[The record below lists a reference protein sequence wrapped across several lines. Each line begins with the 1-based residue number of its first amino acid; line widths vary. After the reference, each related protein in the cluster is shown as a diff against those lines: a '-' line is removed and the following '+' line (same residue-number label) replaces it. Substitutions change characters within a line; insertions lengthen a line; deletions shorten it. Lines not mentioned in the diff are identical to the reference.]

1 MATIYVTDDKV
12 RKRFYELELQ
22 IGWLKNIF
30 FILMLFNGLGILRLI
45 SAYMEHFFGE
55 KTLSSLIAD
64 NVTWFSFVALTI
76 VVIISIRKKDNE
88 YQDIAEKYKEKP
100 IIEWLVS
107 IALASHTIK
116 VPTPEQIV

>member
-30 FILMLFNGLGILRLI
+30 FILMLFNGVGILRLI

-64 NVTWFSFVALTI
+64 NVTWLSFVALTI

-88 YQDIAEKYKEKP
+88 YQDVAEKYKEKP
-100 IIEWLVS
+100 IIE
-107 IALASHTIK
+107 
-116 VPTPEQIV
+116 